1 MLRQIFLCILMS
13 MGQIVSVYF
22 FTIHNVKKN
31 FETVYL
37 SYQRVNSHC
46 MVLRN
51 KISML
56 SNKNNDYRNIFHCE
70 KIMLKN
76 SSEKKLYIMRFFK
89 GCNLALTSVSS
100 ACDVNKKSYFE
111 IVVRGRFS
119 DLLILLKSLGAESSL
134 MYLHNIRIQRISADA
149 LLLFYI
155 NAVIL

>member
-1 MLRQIFLCILMS
+1 
-13 MGQIVSVYF
+13 
-22 FTIHNVKKN
+22 
-31 FETVYL
+31 
-37 SYQRVNSHC
+37 
-46 MVLRN
+46 
-51 KISML
+51 
-56 SNKNNDYRNIFHCE
+56 
-70 KIMLKN
+70 
-76 SSEKKLYIMRFFK
+76 MRFFK